1 MSEQE
6 QNSNREKVEE
16 PVSDDARIQIKPKD
30 ASEQLLP
37 GGKNVNELS
46 NEEYATYTSNMVKA
60 DRLYEKHTEPL
71 SDADREVFDALLLA
85 SDQSLSVEERFKLTS
100 DKFNAVKSPKEDAKE
115 EETKAKETAP
125 PGNMDAPGRNTS
137 NPINKLEPENDAP
150 LGDDEDYFKFLQERF
165 RKQTTLD
172 RNKIN

>member
-1 MSEQE
+1 MKKEDAK
-6 QNSNREKVEE
+6 EK
-16 PVSDDARIQIKPKD
+16 
-30 ASEQLLP
+30 
-37 GGKNVNELS
+37 
-46 NEEYATYTSNMVKA
+46 
-60 DRLYEKHTEPL
+60 
-71 SDADREVFDALLLA
+71 
-85 SDQSLSVEERFKLTS
+85 
-100 DKFNAVKSPKEDAKE
+100 KEDAKE